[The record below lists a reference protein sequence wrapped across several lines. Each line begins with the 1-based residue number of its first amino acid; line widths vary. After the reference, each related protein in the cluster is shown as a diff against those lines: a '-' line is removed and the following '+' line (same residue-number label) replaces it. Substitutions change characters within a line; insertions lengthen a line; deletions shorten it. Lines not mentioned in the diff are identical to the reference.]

1 MGRGGTSGISPRWAG
16 CSQQTEE
23 ALGFSAN
30 LSCSLI
36 LLRTLWCTRWGRV
49 LEEFH
54 IWHSIHQPTQVLL
67 PHSWWQALGKNE
79 TKPHKNNQKKQKQGR
94 FCGLF
99 IALFCS
105 AFYCV
110 FWLQPHTHT
119 HKDLGAQQFSP
130 SSTHFYGAGHPPGP
144 GHFCSVLAIRP
155 LPSVLKSSGGTQ
167 LYYNFLK
174 MVCCIYLN
182 LQARKQA

>member
-1 MGRGGTSGISPRWAG
+1 MGTLPLGFRCLQLSCKAKGGLRSKNVILKPDHELGRVMGRGGTSGISPRWAG

-54 IWHSIHQPTQVLL
+54 IRHSIHQPTQVPL
-67 PHSWWQALGKNE
+67 PHSWWQALGKNK

-94 FCGLF
+94 FWGLF

-119 HKDLGAQQFSP
+119 QRPWGSAVLTLLDPFLWGWTPTRSWTFLLGI
-130 SSTHFYGAGHPPGP
+130 G
-144 GHFCSVLAIRP
+144 
-155 LPSVLKSSGGTQ
+155 
-167 LYYNFLK
+167 N
-174 MVCCIYLN
+174 
-182 LQARKQA
+182 